1 MDAEKLNNVMTEA
14 MVKAGMDSLIHLRF
28 PLTLY
33 GQHSRP
39 MVQLGPAAYMLVIV
53 IALEI
58 LAAVISRIKEQERS

>member
-1 MDAEKLNNVMTEA
+1 
-14 MVKAGMDSLIHLRF
+14 
-28 PLTLY
+28 
-33 GQHSRP
+33 